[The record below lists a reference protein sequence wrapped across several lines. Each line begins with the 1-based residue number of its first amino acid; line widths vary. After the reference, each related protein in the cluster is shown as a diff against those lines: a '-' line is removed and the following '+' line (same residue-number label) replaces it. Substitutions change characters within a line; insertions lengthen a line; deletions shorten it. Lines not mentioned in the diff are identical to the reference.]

1 MVLMETDLGPEITKM
16 GKELKDFTTDVKKS
30 VEKLDH
36 ESKVT
41 SDRLLGI
48 EQNLTSRLHGGGF
61 GGFDDGSDIGLTI
74 ANSDGFKRLQAG
86 EKSTGLIK
94 VGSFSQK
101 STVVSGTWSSQPERV
116 PGVVVGAQRRLTV
129 RDLLPTVPTG
139 ASSVEFAKENVVT
152 NAADYQVA
160 QGDAKPESAIT
171 YTLVTAPVAT
181 LAHFLPASRQLLE
194 DSAAFSSYINNRL
207 TYLLHLK
214 EESELLFGTGA
225 SGHLSGLVTQ
235 ASTMSTTNINIATD
249 SYIDV
254 VGEAIQQLGDSDFE
268 ADAVVLNA
276 RDWWA
281 IRKLKTSGSGADG
294 RYIVGDPLQ
303 DLTPTLWGLP
313 VVPTNSMTQGQFL
326 VGAFRAGAAIYDRQA
341 ATVEVSREHSDYFV
355 RNLAALLCEERLALV
370 VYRAS
375 AFLFGGF
382 PYGS

>member
-1 MVLMETDLGPEITKM
+1 METDLGPEITAM
-16 GKELKDFTTDVKKS
+16 SKELKGFSADVKKS
-30 VEKLDH
+30 VEKLEQ
-36 ESKVT
+36 ESKEA
-41 SDRLLGI
+41 SARLLGV
-48 EQNLTSRLHGGGF
+48 EQAITSRMHGGGF
-61 GGFDDGSDIGLTI
+61 GMDDGSDIGLTI
-74 ANSDGFKRLQAG
+74 TNSDGFKRLQAG

-101 STVVSGTWSSQPERV
+101 STVVSGTWSSQPQRV

-129 RDLLPTVPTG
+129 RDLLPIVQTS
-139 ASSVEFAKENVVT
+139 ASSIEFAKENVVT
-152 NAADYQVA
+152 NNAAYQVN

-181 LAHFLPASRQLLE
+181 LAHFLPASRQLLD
-194 DSAAFSSYINNRL
+194 DSAAFASYINNRL
-207 TYLLHLK
+207 LFLLHLV

-225 SGHLSGLVTQ
+225 TGHLNGLVTQ
-235 ASTMSTTNINIATD
+235 ATVMSTTNINTSTD

-254 VGEAIQQLGDSDFE
+254 IGEGIQQLGDSDFE
-268 ADAVVLNA
+268 ADAVVMNA
-276 RDWWA
+276 RDWWSL
-281 IRKLKTSGSGADG
+281 RKIKTSGGGADG

-326 VGAFRAGAAIYDRQA
+326 IGAFRAGAAIYDRMG
-341 ATVEVSREHSDYFV
+341 ATVEVSREHDTYFV

-370 VYRAS
+370 VYRPS
-375 AFLFGGF
+375 AFLYGGL